1 VAENDELRTCES
13 RVKGQETSSP
23 LVAGQP
29 PESAAGAGLSSV
41 GRWAIGLDSL
51 PDNGLKVVV
60 ERTEG
65 QHAPEEVTIKE
76 EMADVIPAELEVKQE
91 DFTTKDTEVCE
102 QMLDKFLEM
111 TSAESEGQIS
121 QAHTILDTAWEDT
134 FGELFPD
141 LGECTFWI
149 SL

>member
-1 VAENDELRTCES
+1 
-13 RVKGQETSSP
+13 
-23 LVAGQP
+23 
-29 PESAAGAGLSSV
+29 LSSV

-60 ERTEG
+60 ERTKG

-141 LGECTFWI
+141 LGECTF
-149 SL
+149 